1 VPTEHRDLPLFEDDL
16 AERGVVEAH
25 MMHRHPVDVPRVAVL
40 CFFNELLEQLAGE
53 GRLTVKYVLHSEIG
67 RNPVYEYQTAEG
79 PVAVVHPGVGA
90 PLAAGFVE
98 EMVAIGVTTFVAV
111 GGAGALVD
119 DLALGHVMVVASALR
134 DEGTSFHYAPPSRII
149 DADPMG
155 VRVLE
160 SVLAEHAV
168 PYFVG
173 RTWTTD
179 GLFREARS
187 RVQRRIDEN
196 CSMVDMESSAFIAVA
211 RYRQLRFAQ
220 ILYAGDSLAGEEWDS
235 RGWVAARSVRE
246 DLFHL
251 SAIAAHR
258 LHHAQPTSES
268 YLSGD
273 VTEPTER

>member
-1 VPTEHRDLPLFEDDL
+1 MTPVEIPLLEDDL
-16 AERGVVEAH
+16 GEPGVVEAH
-25 MMHRHPVDVPRVAVL
+25 MMHRGEVDMPKVAVL
-40 CFFNELLEQLAGE
+40 CFFNELLEQLSVE
-53 GRLTVKYVLHSEIG
+53 GGLTVKYVLRSEIG
-67 RNPVYEYQTAEG
+67 RNPVYEYQTDEG

-90 PLAAGFVE
+90 PLAAAIVE
-98 EMVAIGVTTFVAV
+98 EMVAIGVRTFVAV

-119 DLALGHVMVVASALR
+119 ELALGHVMVVASALR

-149 DADPMG
+149 DADPLG

-160 SVLAEHAV
+160 DLLAERSV

-211 RYRQLRFAQ
+211 RYRELRFAQ
-220 ILYAGDSLAGEEWDS
+220 LLYAGDSLAGEQWDS
-235 RGWVAARSVRE
+235 RGWVSARSVRE

-251 SAIAAHR
+251 SAVAAHR
-258 LHHAQPTSES
+258 LHHA
-268 YLSGD
+268 
-273 VTEPTER
+273 